1 MATKTLSNDFM
12 QNIAL
17 EEAWKKLSG
26 EFSWSETLL
35 EKCQDKV
42 DWDEISENQNIIW
55 TIPMLRKFQKRVNWE
70 KLSAYIDSDLLSE
83 TMIEAFK
90 NLWNWHELSDHVD
103 VTHELLAKFAD
114 RWDWAAVIDNYGN
127 QNIFNNSAINF
138 FELYKDHIPVSR
150 LQGTCLWREIID
162 QQKNL
167 LIKEITA

>member
-70 KLSAYIDSDLLSE
+70 KLSAYIDNDLLSE
-83 TMIEAFK
+83 NMIEAFK
-90 NLWNWHELSDHVD
+90 NQWNWNKLSDNVC

-114 RWDWAAVIDNYGN
+114 RWDWAAVIDNFGN
-127 QNIFNNSAINF
+127 QNFFNDSAIDF
-138 FELYKDHIPVSR
+138 FDRYKDHIPVSK
-150 LQGTCLWREIID
+150 LQNTYLWRKIID
-162 QQKNL
+162 QQKSL
-167 LIKEITA
+167 LIEEITA